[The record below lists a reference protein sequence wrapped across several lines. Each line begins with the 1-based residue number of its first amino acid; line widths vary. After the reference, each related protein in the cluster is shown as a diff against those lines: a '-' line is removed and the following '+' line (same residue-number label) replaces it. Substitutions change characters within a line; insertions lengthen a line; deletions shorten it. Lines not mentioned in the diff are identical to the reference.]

1 MFMMIDND
9 HRSMN
14 IVEPREGPD
23 LRARWDTG
31 PGLLGISAHIE
42 APPSV
47 LRVIKF

>member
-1 MFMMIDND
+1 MMTDND

-14 IVEPREGPD
+14 ILGQREGPD
-23 LRARWDTG
+23 LQARWDTG
-31 PGLLGISAHIE
+31 PGVLGISSHIE